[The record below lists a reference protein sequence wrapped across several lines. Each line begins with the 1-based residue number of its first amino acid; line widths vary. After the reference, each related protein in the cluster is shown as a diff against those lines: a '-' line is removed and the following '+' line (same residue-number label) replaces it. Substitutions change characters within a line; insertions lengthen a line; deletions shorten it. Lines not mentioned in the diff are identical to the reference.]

1 MPRPARHAYARR
13 PHGDTGPR
21 IRPDRRLAW
30 LALVAMLLIFVGP
43 LISQSQRLL
52 EHERA
57 VMPMA
62 QAHVHSTS
70 MAETEEHSAHGG
82 ACHHADAL
90 AACGYCLLFAHTPG
104 LTPTLA
110 LLAATPAP
118 SHARPLASTQLPHG
132 ETDHPAFA
140 PRAPP
145 LPLMS

>member
-1 MPRPARHAYARR
+1 
-13 PHGDTGPR
+13 
-21 IRPDRRLAW
+21 
-30 LALVAMLLIFVGP
+30 MLLIFVGP

-57 VMPMA
+57 DMPMA

-70 MAETEEHSAHGG
+70 MAEAEEHAAHGG
-82 ACHHADAL
+82 VCHHADDM

-104 LTPTLA
+104 LVPILA

-118 SHARPLASTQLPHG
+118 SHARSLASTQLPHA
-132 ETDHPAFA
+132 ETAYPAFA

-145 LPLMS
+145 HALMS